1 MSYCN
6 HQHCA
11 QFDDMPPATVA
22 AIAAAEPE
30 TPPVCD
36 LYATQRRNR
45 LRDDLDSLERYHRLN
60 LRLSYRE
67 QQAQIRPIAID
78 IGHWNTVLTSIC

>member
-11 QFDDMPPATVA
+11 QFDAVPASTVA
-22 AIAAAEPE
+22 AIAAAEPG

-45 LRDDLDSLERYHRLN
+45 LLDDLASLERYHRRD
-60 LRLSYRE
+60 LRTSYRE

-78 IGHWNTVLTSIC
+78 IGHWNTVLASIC